1 MKSSVKLHL
10 FEQRESLHV
19 RLAAR
24 IAEAA
29 REAIAQ
35 RGAAFLAFSGGS
47 TPRPMLEQLSRMELD
62 WEKVVVTLVDER
74 WVDTHDAQSNERMLR
89 ESLLQ
94 GNAAKAGF
102 VGLKSDEATP
112 YDAETACCA
121 RFDAIGSALD
131 VAVLGMGTDGHTASF
146 FPEAQTLSKALR
158 SHQSCVALTPP
169 HAPCMRMTLSF
180 EALSQSRHLFVHI
193 EGEEKW
199 RVYSRALQPGSVESM
214 PIRAF
219 LRAETAKKTEVF
231 YAA

>member
-19 RLAAR
+19 KLATR
-24 IAEAA
+24 IAEAL
-29 REAIAQ
+29 RLAINE
-35 RGAAFLAFSGGS
+35 RGRAFVAFSGGS
-47 TPRPMLEQLSRMELD
+47 TPRPMLEQLSSMELD
-62 WEKVVVTLVDER
+62 WEKVTVTLVDER
-74 WVDTHDAQSNERMLR
+74 WVDMHDVQSNERMLR
-89 ESLLQ
+89 ESLLRN
-94 GNAAKAGF
+94 NAAEASF
-102 VGLKSDEATP
+102 LGLKSDEATP
-112 YDAETACCA
+112 YEAEAACCA
-121 RFDAIGSALD
+121 RFDAMRSELD
-131 VAVLGMGTDGHTASF
+131 VAVLGMGNDGHTASF

-158 SHQSCVALTPP
+158 SQQSCVALTPP

-180 EALSQSRHLFVHI
+180 ATLSRSRHLLLHI
-193 EGEEKW
+193 EGDEKW